1 MNSKSKG
8 FVTTRIEREI
18 SSYVSRHVIYRLIS
32 IYTHYYIHTADE
44 DEDGVGAEDDESIND
59 SASEVGWNSD
69 DDYAFAHVVGKKRKN
84 VRLFH

>member
-1 MNSKSKG
+1 M
-8 FVTTRIEREI
+8 IDL
-18 SSYVSRHVIYRLIS
+18 Y
-32 IYTHYYIHTADE
+32 IYTLYITTADE

-84 VRLFH
+84 VRLFYYYLLHTRNTFRLLLKQSFTSTTFFLI